1 MCKSV
6 ELLLTWSL
14 FQCCYVVAR
23 LFWLVTR
30 ALLGGGCVI
39 WAGCY
44 GVLSGYLLAQD
55 SLKTWLG
62 LSLSVAMLFLVFWL
76 VTRAFLW
83 YFKWSLTDPS
93 LFISTYD
100 SGCPSLWV
108 YGIFCPLYPPE
119 KHLIRLNRKVLAQL
133 SCLFW
138 GRDKYASENVN
149 I

>member
-44 GVLSGYLLAQD
+44 GVLSGYLRQSQDMTWSFLECCYAVSSILA
-55 SLKTWLG
+55 G
-62 LSLSVAMLFLVFWL
+62 
-76 VTRAFLW
+76 
-83 YFKWSLTDPS
+83 Y
-93 LFISTYD
+93 
-100 SGCPSLWV
+100 
-108 YGIFCPLYPPE
+108 
-119 KHLIRLNRKVLAQL
+119 
-133 SCLFW
+133 
-138 GRDKYASENVN
+138 
-149 I
+149 